1 MILSTIACGFSAR
14 VAASLI
20 HNMSA
25 KPQAKLAHNKTR
37 FSSDFVLVRKEPQPR
52 SQIMCCFS
60 RPVDRVANTNIF
72 ARSSKDGRQF
82 LVYSMTLSAKEDL
95 AMILP
100 IPVPKE
106 SKEDAVHFIN
116 LEEYPNFFADMLKG
130 FPPPPAA
137 RSLGKVNSADAKA
150 ALPVVEVGS
159 FEASFVPSVKD
170 FDRLDERFRL
180 PTEVWDKLPMYK
192 DYGFTVFKLK
202 KGAKTIHPMA
212 FEFPRAKP
220 EKLFF
225 PTVHI
230 HDGKV
235 HGTAMFDHLLFC
247 QRSETETD
255 PILRWEES
263 TQPAR
268 FFMKVDKSKGLL
280 DPDGHCYKFGIHGR
294 QKNEDMLV

>member
-1 MILSTIACGFSAR
+1 
-14 VAASLI
+14 
-20 HNMSA
+20 
-25 KPQAKLAHNKTR
+25 
-37 FSSDFVLVRKEPQPR
+37 
-52 SQIMCCFS
+52 
-60 RPVDRVANTNIF
+60 VDRVANTNIF
-72 ARSSKDGRQF
+72 ARGGKEGRQF

-106 SKEDAVHFIN
+106 SKDDAVRFIN
-116 LEEYPNFFADMLKG
+116 LEEYPDFFQDLNKG
-130 FPPPPAA
+130 FPPPPP
-137 RSLGKVNSADAKA
+137 LSAVGSSATKAKP
-150 ALPVVEVGS
+150 LPVVEVGS

-180 PTEVWDKLPMYK
+180 PSEVWGKLPLYK

-212 FEFPRAKP
+212 FEFPRRKP
-220 EKLFF
+220 ERLFF

-235 HGTAMFDHLLFC
+235 HDTAMFDHLLFC

-255 PILRWEES
+255 PILKWEES

-268 FFMKVDKSKGLL
+268 FFMKVDKSQGLL
-280 DPDGHCYKFGIHGR
+280 DPDGHCYMRGIRGR
-294 QKNEDMLV
+294 QKNEDIFI